1 MSKGTAATPAP
12 GDNGTITIDL
22 AALARNWRALAARTA
37 PNGECGAA
45 VKADGYGLGL
55 DKVLPTLLD
64 AGCRTFFV
72 ATPHEGEAARALAPD
87 AVIYVL
93 NGLYPGSAGF
103 LAANRLR
110 PVLGSLDELR
120 EWQAFG
126 EATGTQPPAAL
137 HVDTGISRL
146 GLSADEAR
154 TLAGDT
160 KAPFAPELVISHL
173 ACADTPAHALNA
185 RQHARFTELAG
196 LFPGARR
203 SLANSAGVF
212 LDPAF
217 HFELSRP
224 GIALYGAR
232 AAETP
237 HSRLETV
244 VTLQARVL
252 QTHVLRAGETIG
264 YGASYTA
271 KQDTLVAMIA
281 AGYADGYLRATSG
294 SDSKA
299 GAEVHAGGKRLP
311 VIGRVS
317 MDMLGIDASAL
328 GADGIARG
336 DMVELFGPNMPVD
349 DVAERAGT
357 IPYELLTSLGARFRR
372 IYRPASGEAGG

>member
-1 MSKGTAATPAP
+1 MSTDTAAHAAP

-22 AALARNWRALAARTA
+22 AALARNWRALSARTGTRA
-37 PNGECGAA
+37 ECGAA
-45 VKADGYGLGL
+45 VKANGYGLGL

-72 ATPHEGEAARALAPD
+72 ATPQEGAEARALARE
-87 AVIYVL
+87 ATIYVL
-93 NGLYPGSAGF
+93 NGLYPGAGDF
-103 LAANRLR
+103 LAAHHLR
-110 PVLGSLDELR
+110 PVLGSLDEVR
-120 EWQAFG
+120 EWQAFCDAAG
-126 EATGTQPPAAL
+126 SRLPAAL

-146 GLSADEAR
+146 GLSAEEAHA
-154 TLAGDT
+154 LAGDT
-160 KAPFAPELVISHL
+160 ASSFAPELVISHL

-212 LDPAF
+212 IDPSF
-217 HFELSRP
+217 HFELARP

-237 HSRLETV
+237 ESRLETV
-244 VTLQARVL
+244 VTLRARVL
-252 QTHVLRAGETIG
+252 QTHVLRGGETIG

-294 SDSKA
+294 SDTKP
-299 GAEVHAGGKRLP
+299 GAQVHAGGRRLP

-328 GADGIARG
+328 GPNGLRRG
-336 DMVELFGPNMPVD
+336 DMVELFGPNIPVD
-349 DVAERAGT
+349 DVAENAGT
-357 IPYELLTSLGARFRR
+357 IPYELLTNLGPRFRR
-372 IYRPASGEAGG
+372 IHLPATGEDAG